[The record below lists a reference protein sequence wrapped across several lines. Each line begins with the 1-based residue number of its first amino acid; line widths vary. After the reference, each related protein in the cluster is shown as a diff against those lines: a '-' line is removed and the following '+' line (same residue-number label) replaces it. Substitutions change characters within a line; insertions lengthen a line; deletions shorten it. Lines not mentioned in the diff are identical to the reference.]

1 MDNTAFITSIIDGS
15 NDDFLDQFSQAI
27 KVRKLALKGLNE
39 SILKVQL
46 APGTRVRFISTTKPK
61 YLAGREATVVKINPK
76 KVVVKVDEPTD
87 PWFDKGKMLGQ
98 KINTPLSL
106 IELV

>member
-27 KVRKLALKGLNE
+27 KVRKLALKGLTE
-39 SILKVQL
+39 SILRTQL
-46 APGTRVRFISTTKPK
+46 VADETRVRFVPTTKPK

-76 KVVVKVDEPTD
+76 KVVVKVDQGGPFE
-87 PWFDKGKMLGQ
+87 KGAMLGK